1 MIEIDIMSLLMMMR
15 MMMTVMRMMITMR
28 VMMTMTGMKGM
39 TMTMMEMM
47 MMTMRMQ
54 IDARQCGGCS
64 FKSVFPNFTANCTL
78 LTALCKLHCVNF
90 TVLNSLC

>member
-1 MIEIDIMSLLMMMR
+1 MGIEIMMMR
-15 MMMTVMRMMITMR
+15 MMTTVIRMMITMR
-28 VMMTMTGMKGM
+28 VMRMMMGMKGM
-39 TMTMMEMM
+39 MMTMMGMM
-47 MMTMRMQ
+47 MITMRMQ

-64 FKSVFPNFTANCTL
+64 FKSVFPNFTANSTL

>member
-1 MIEIDIMSLLMMMR
+1 MIRIDTMMMR
-15 MMMTVMRMMITMR
+15 MITTVKRMIITMR
-28 VMMTMTGMKGM
+28 VMMTMTGIKGM
-39 TMTMMEMM
+39 MGMM